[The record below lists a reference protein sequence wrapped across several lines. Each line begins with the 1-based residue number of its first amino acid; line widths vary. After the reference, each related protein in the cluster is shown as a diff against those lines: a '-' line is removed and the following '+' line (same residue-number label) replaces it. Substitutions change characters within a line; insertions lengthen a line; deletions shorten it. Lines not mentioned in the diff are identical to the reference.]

1 MPAYALPGTEVGPRR
16 ARILGACAI
25 LLTVLTAIGWR
36 VWPDVE
42 PADEIHVALL
52 VGRVG
57 EGVGPGTDVRLDGV
71 RVGAVATIDSAAPGR
86 QRIEL
91 SLNGS
96 QLFGLTDA
104 VTVDYAPGNLFGISA
119 IELHANQGGAALAN
133 RSTVDLTRDT
143 DRVRD
148 ATLAAL
154 LKSTG
159 RLTGDVLTPELAEL
173 LSKVSRDL
181 NAFTP
186 LLQAIGVTA
195 RSFAETQQ
203 LPPSLLFDRFGSA
216 LVGLP
221 PMLTGGLAVLE
232 ATYTNKYL
240 ESPERLARFSEMFT
254 RVRTDL
260 LPTATTLL
268 GTSRQYF
275 SGLLPIGTTILD
287 QLSASV
293 STPDRSAQQL
303 SELLARVGAAF
314 HDTPEGPVLDAA
326 VELDVVPGLAA
337 PLSAMLAQ
345 RPATGER

>member
-16 ARILGACAI
+16 ARVLGACAI

-36 VWPDVE
+36 VWPDSA

-52 VGRVG
+52 VGQVG

-71 RVGAVATIDSAAPGR
+71 RIGSVATIDSAAPGR

-91 SLNGS
+91 SLSGS

-104 VTVDYAPGNLFGISA
+104 VNVDYAPGNLFGISA
-119 IELHANQGGAALAN
+119 IELHPSQGGAVLAN
-133 RSTVDLTRDT
+133 GSMVDLTRDT

-148 ATLAAL
+148 ATLATL

-159 RLTGDVLTPELAEL
+159 RLTGDVLTPELVEL
-173 LSKVSRDL
+173 LSKSSRDL
-181 NAFTP
+181 DAFTP
-186 LLQAIGVTA
+186 LLQAVGATA

-203 LPPSLLFDRFGSA
+203 LPPSLLLDRFGSA
-216 LVGLP
+216 LAGLP

-232 ATYTNKYL
+232 ATYSNEYMK
-240 ESPERLARFSEMFT
+240 SPERLTRFSEMFT
-254 RVRTDL
+254 NVRTEL

-268 GTSRQYF
+268 GTSQQYF
-275 SGLLPIGTTILD
+275 AGLLPIGTTILD

-293 STPDRSAQQL
+293 SAPNRSAQQL
-303 SELLARVGAAF
+303 SELLTRLSAAY
-314 HDTPEGPVLDAA
+314 HDTPEGPVLNAA

-337 PLSAMLAQ
+337 PLSAMLGHSTTEG
-345 RPATGER
+345 R